1 MTSDDNPDEV
11 FDNEPETGG
20 NGDEPEP
27 GGNGD
32 EQSNRSFRYMMIG
45 LFAIG
50 ALGVLLIG
58 LIFISKQNNNAQFAA
73 QQLSVQ
79 QTNEAVIALSQI
91 TPTPLP
97 TETRAPTNT
106 AVPPTPLPSTP
117 TPAKKDLVET
127 ANAAGNFKTLTALL
141 ETAGLMN
148 VLKGPGPYTIFAPTD
163 DAFAQ
168 VSSDSLDALKKDPA
182 KLAALLKY
190 HVVEGALKPSDM
202 ATLTETKT
210 LGGVPISITVS
221 GDATTVNG
229 VKVTKS
235 DGESSNGVIYPI
247 DSVLVPPDMKS
258 VVIVQA
264 PPAAAQPGKGTP
276 ASGSKGTAIAQVQ
289 GTAQANVAT
298 KPASGGKATVAPSSA
313 STLVPTRV
321 PPGAGTAA
329 PSGGI
334 TNTKPISGTTNQGN
348 QGLPTTGAG
357 EDLFLL
363 FLAAICLMMVIF
375 AARRLR
381 TMPR

>member
-1 MTSDDNPDEV
+1 MALDDNPDEV
-11 FDNEPETGG
+11 FDNEPE
-20 NGDEPEP
+20 P

-32 EQSNRSFRYMMIG
+32 EQPNRSFRYMMIG

-97 TETRAPTNT
+97 TVTTIPTNT

-141 ETAGLMN
+141 ETAGLVD
-148 VLKGPGPYTIFAPTD
+148 VLKGQGSYTVFAPTD

-168 VSSDSLDALKKDPA
+168 LSPDSLDALKKDPK
-182 KLAALLKY
+182 KLEALLKY
-190 HVVEGALKPSDM
+190 HVVPGAVKSSDL

-210 LGGVPISITVS
+210 LEGAPVSITVNDNTTTIN
-221 GDATTVNG
+221 DA
-229 VKVTKS
+229 KMTKP
-235 DGESSNGVIYPI
+235 DVESSNGVIHPI
-247 DSVLVPPDMKS
+247 DKVLVPPDMKDI
-258 VVIVQA
+258 VIVQVPSA
-264 PPAAAQPGKGTP
+264 TTTASGGATAQPGKGTP
-276 ASGSKGTAIAQVQ
+276 VAGKGTAIAQVP
-289 GTAQANVAT
+289 GTVQANAAT
-298 KPASGGKATVAPSSA
+298 KPASA
-313 STLVPTRV
+313 STLVSTRV
-321 PPGAGTAA
+321 PPGTAA
-329 PSGGI
+329 PAGGI
-334 TNTKPISGTTNQGN
+334 TNTKPISGTTTQGT

-381 TMPR
+381 TMPH